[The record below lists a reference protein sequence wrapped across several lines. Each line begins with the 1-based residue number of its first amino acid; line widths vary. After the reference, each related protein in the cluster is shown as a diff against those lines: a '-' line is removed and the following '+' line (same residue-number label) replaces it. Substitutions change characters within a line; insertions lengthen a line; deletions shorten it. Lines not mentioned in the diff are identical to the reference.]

1 MSESVGVIGAGYLGT
16 THAAC
21 LAELGFDVLV
31 AETDAARVTAL
42 RAGRLPFFEPGL
54 AALLERHTASGQLR
68 FTTSV
73 QELADHA
80 DVHFICVGTP
90 QRRDGLAADTTQVRT
105 AVESLVPRL
114 SRTTFLIGKST
125 VPVGTAA
132 ELSEL
137 SRALAPPGV
146 LVEVAWNPEFMREG
160 HAIVDTLA
168 PDRLVFGVAS
178 TEAEKVLRHV
188 YASVLA
194 RDVPVVVTDLTTSEL
209 VKVGANAFLATKISF
224 ANAMAELCEA
234 TGGDVLTLTE
244 AIGHDVRIGHRFLTP
259 GLGFGGGCL
268 PKDIRA
274 LMARAGELGVSEV
287 LTFLRQVDSI
297 NMRQRRKI
305 VDMAVE
311 ECQGDVLGRRI
322 AVLGASFKPET
333 DDVRDSPALS
343 VAAQLHLHG
352 ALVSV
357 YDPRSNTNAARL
369 YPALHYADSVTSAV
383 TGAHLVLHL
392 TEWAE
397 FSRLDPVELLAL
409 VDEPRII
416 DGRNALDP
424 RRWRE
429 AGWSYRAPGRP
440 HLNGA

>member
-105 AVESLVPRL
+105 VVESLVPRL